1 MCQDGYGKVRSV
13 IDCRRMMYWVSMLY
27 NGQRILIFTDDRVL
41 AATVFKVQT
50 VLSTWFGE
58 IYVVFVFYY
67 VPKDV
72 MEWSLSVCLSVC
84 LSVFLSVCLLST
96 VHSNY

>member
-1 MCQDGYGKVRSV
+1 
-13 IDCRRMMYWVSMLY
+13 MLY

-67 VPKDV
+67 IPKDV

-96 VHSNY
+96 VHSNYWMDLQENFTTGVSVRSLGPEI